1 MLSPFTV
8 ICAFRESSSVIDAL
22 DLSFD
27 DYSNDPTANYYWR
40 RRLTRYYN
48 SIHSVLSRLALV
60 SMATTPL
67 VEVEFG
73 VAFFGVERALT
84 VVISS
89 VSFIIFCHHN

>member
-1 MLSPFTV
+1 MLSPFKV

-48 SIHSVLSRLALV
+48 SIHSVLNFDYTQGGTQRWHKC
-60 SMATTPL
+60 
-67 VEVEFG
+67 
-73 VAFFGVERALT
+73 T
-84 VVISS
+84 VT
-89 VSFIIFCHHN
+89 N